1 MKLFLVSM
9 FLLVGCARVNV
20 DERQAYA
27 DNQKKIRHGI
37 IPRDASVTPK
47 KDADRIARKLDQASI
62 ERGKVIYR
70 QHCLSCHGETG
81 LGDGP
86 MGDKETFAPANLRQ
100 TVKEVPDFDFFIA
113 ISEWEGSMPGW
124 KRRFNDAEL
133 EDLKNY
139 ILTFR

>member
-1 MKLFLVSM
+1 MK
-9 FLLVGCARVNV
+9 FLLISLLLLSACARVNV
-20 DERQAYA
+20 QERASYA
-27 DNQKKIRHGI
+27 ENQKKLRHGI
-37 IPRDASVTPK
+37 IPREVSVTPK

-62 ERGKVIYR
+62 ERGKRIY
-70 QHCLSCHGETG
+70 QQNCMSCHGETG

-86 MGDKETFAPANLRQ
+86 LGDKEMYAPANLRQ
-100 TVKEVPDFDFFIA
+100 TIKEVPDFDFFIA

-139 ILTFR
+139 ILTFK